1 MLLHA
6 VHAVTHTHT
15 HTDTTPTLC
24 VCVVLCCNLLHASTM
39 SCIYI
44 HLHASTCSR
53 QHNTTH
59 RHHTRRH
66 KLAWPVG
73 SIQPFSARERFSRS
87 QATFLFTSAR
97 MVSRVDSS
105 VDCCSSSTIRPVGE
119 TLRAQRSEVNW
130 ANETTF
136 QQHTARAEIRGKLGD
151 RHPLAPVR
159 SSNSLVV
166 ATFSSN

>member
-1 MLLHA
+1 MHTHRHHADTTATVSCCVVIYYMHLL
-6 VHAVTHTHT
+6 VHA
-15 HTDTTPTLC
+15 
-24 VCVVLCCNLLHASTM
+24 S
-39 SCIYI
+39 
-44 HLHASTCSR
+44 STCSR
-53 QHNTTH
+53 RHNTTHAAH

-130 ANETTF
+130 ANGTTF
-136 QQHTARAEIRGKLGD
+136 QQHTAHAEIRGKLGD

-166 ATFSSN
+166 PTFSSNI